1 MMYLLWFTAIK
12 AQHIRALFAGIIC
25 AAMNSVYLFHS
36 VTNNVIPDE
45 LFMKTG
51 PTQYLQ
57 RFVIQVF

>member
-45 LFMKTG
+45 L
-51 PTQYLQ
+51 
-57 RFVIQVF
+57 VNCV